1 MKGKLRYYRFNI
13 NWNYGLLPQTWED
26 PSFANDEVEGH
37 FEPTVQ
43 VMVDFSKDIQVSTS
57 SKSIS
62 EIPPVVVTAINL
74 KTIINEKHNVNEI
87 VSTSVICCHKAKM
100 LPSSHMD
107 MYEGFGS
114 IVVFNPVAG
123 LIAVPAENYHVQLYS
138 LFDDR
143 EISEVIVMRDV

>member
-1 MKGKLRYYRFNI
+1 MGCFHKHGKTLHLQMMRLR
-13 NWNYGLLPQTWED
+13 
-26 PSFANDEVEGH
+26 GH
-37 FEPTVQ
+37 LEPTVQ

-57 SKSIS
+57 SKSIY

-87 VSTSVICCHKAKM
+87 VSASVICCHKAKM

-123 LIAVPAENYHVQLYS
+123 LIAVPAENYHV
-138 LFDDR
+138 
-143 EISEVIVMRDV
+143 